1 MKVLAVGVWG
11 RSHWILDV
19 IGRGA
24 VRCLPANV
32 CPADEEAYSMTGGA
46 IVGALFGAVLGFHIV
61 CAVAWPKLGCG
72 NDHRELGWHI
82 HGHRLWSDCG
92 RRRRVHPRFAQF
104 AEFTLRMPRHGTTRE
119 TSLVGKRR
127 RRLQRFVSFSKP
139 PGQFIFIVQG
149 RRLVG
154 IAPILLAPLSGT
166 QRKF

>member
-1 MKVLAVGVWG
+1 
-11 RSHWILDV
+11 
-19 IGRGA
+19 
-24 VRCLPANV
+24 
-32 CPADEEAYSMTGGA
+32 
-46 IVGALFGAVLGFHIV
+46 
-61 CAVAWPKLGCG
+61 
-72 NDHRELGWHI
+72 
-82 HGHRLWSDCG
+82 
-92 RRRRVHPRFAQF
+92 
-104 AEFTLRMPRHGTTRE
+104 MPRHGTTRE